1 MTQSPKQMSAAQVR
15 KHSMTEARPTKIRR
29 LDVRLSSTEHARIVE
44 DAMRRGLSM
53 STHVRQALLGQVG
66 CATDRDARLVAALV
80 RALDTRAEALAET
93 TGEIA
98 LTLLE
103 RMASE
108 PISPEA
114 RAAYIAG
121 AVECFRDALR
131 RHLQDGTHD
140 R

>member
-1 MTQSPKQMSAAQVR
+1 MS
-15 KHSMTEARPTKIRR
+15 EAPHMKSCR
-29 LDVRLSSTEHARIVE
+29 LDVRLSSADHARIVAE
-44 DAMRRGLSM
+44 ARHRCMSV
-53 STHVRQALLGQVG
+53 STHVRQALLGQVDY
-66 CATDRDARLVAALV
+66 AADRDARLVAALV
-80 RALDTRAEALAET
+80 RALDTRAEALAEVA
-93 TGEIA
+93 GEIA

-103 RMASE
+103 RLSSE